1 MLKQQFLNFYCV
13 NYVNEQKHTRNAMK
27 EKEKKSPAKRL
38 NIRVRL
44 DHKTIIT
51 IKDMAK
57 LSFWKERYPKAVV
70 LD

>member
-1 MLKQQFLNFYCV
+1 MAQDKKDSENKSIV
-13 NYVNEQKHTRNAMK
+13 QK
-27 EKEKKSPAKRL
+27 
-38 NIRVRL
+38 IRVRL

>member
-1 MLKQQFLNFYCV
+1 MSQNK
-13 NYVNEQKHTRNAMK
+13 KDT
-27 EKEKKSPAKRL
+27 EKKSIVQK
-38 NIRVRL
+38 IKVRL

-57 LSFWKERYPKAVV
+57 LDFWKERYPKAVV

>member
-1 MLKQQFLNFYCV
+1 MYC
-13 NYVNEQKHTRNAMK
+13 YDQKAYKRNVMANT
-27 EKEKKSPAKRL
+27 EKTKKRL

-57 LSFWKERYPKAVV
+57 FNFWKERYPKAVV
-70 LD
+70 ME

>member
-1 MLKQQFLNFYCV
+1 MAHKKQ
-13 NYVNEQKHTRNAMK
+13 ESD
-27 EKEKKSPAKRL
+27 KKPKL
-38 NIRVRL
+38 NIKVRL

>member
-1 MLKQQFLNFYCV
+1 M
-13 NYVNEQKHTRNAMK
+13 EQKDK
-27 EKEKKSPAKRL
+27 PSKKL

>member
-1 MLKQQFLNFYCV
+1 MS
-13 NYVNEQKHTRNAMK
+13 HK
-27 EKEKKSPAKRL
+27 EEEKKPRM
-38 NIRVRL
+38 NIQVRL

>member
-1 MLKQQFLNFYCV
+1 MKSEDN
-13 NYVNEQKHTRNAMK
+13 NEAKK
-27 EKEKKSPAKRL
+27 GFVEK
-38 NIRVRL
+38 IRVRL

-57 LSFWKERYPKAVV
+57 FSFWKERYPKAVV

>member
-1 MLKQQFLNFYCV
+1 MAQQKQTT
-13 NYVNEQKHTRNAMK
+13 QKRK
-27 EKEKKSPAKRL
+27 IK
-38 NIRVRL
+38 VRL

-57 LSFWKERYPKAVV
+57 FSFWKERYPKAVV